1 MREAVPE
8 IQAHYTHDIA
18 DVDKLI
24 EAEQD
29 ENTKAILEKRKD
41 VLERRHEY
49 IDKIGKILTNLQYQ
63 IELLED
69 TFGFIND
76 QIRARSP
83 EQVLADIEG
92 VVFQTD
98 SMTRLL
104 EELAPFEQMAGRL
117 AA

>member
-1 MREAVPE
+1 
-8 IQAHYTHDIA
+8 
-18 DVDKLI
+18 
-24 EAEQD
+24 
-29 ENTKAILEKRKD
+29 LEKRKD

-69 TFGFIND
+69 TVRPD
-76 QIRARSP
+76 QRPDSRPLARTGAGRHRGRC
-83 EQVLADIEG
+83 V
-92 VVFQTD
+92 QTD

-104 EELAPFEQMAGRL
+104 EELAPFDQAADRL